1 MSLWCVPGPSR
12 GDPEEAER
20 EEGYDERCEEVS
32 ERWGFFVFWN
42 MTFIIYTAHTKV
54 KHL

>member
-1 MSLWCVPGPSR
+1 MPGPSR

-32 ERWGFFVFWN
+32 ERWDSLF
-42 MTFIIYTAHTKV
+42 
-54 KHL
+54 